1 MGLAASQAR
10 LLTITARKADCEFQ
24 SMKLSHEKIALSRD
38 MEKISDEYQN
48 AMNKTKLIYDYYGS
62 ETSEMALSYNLLMTP
77 SLYNDYYPKLL
88 TDNANRVV
96 LSDKYAFAARAAGI
110 PIEGYNGTPS
120 SEVRN
125 KFVEALYDIGVISA
139 STAANIENVPYNNA
153 IGLGQ
158 TLTATAA
165 TQDVTYDDLLNLI
178 KLNCEDTSDYGVQ
191 LSGSRFPNAKQGIF
205 WNVKISDDDFEDAKK
220 GYPCACL
227 VGGNNAILDVAENV
241 YPGHDENRIQYLYST
256 DGNVTLYDLLSS
268 DKEYVYS
275 ERSFWGAS
283 NPFTQI
289 AYMQQLL
296 VGNENSNSFLNW
308 MVDQFSTILGGI
320 SENDLALEY
329 AYNQVYDLLYPDE
342 GLQDFAMQAVNEH
355 PGYIRG
361 NSDNR
366 EKYNGYEDDSDGWD
380 GKIGALTSLYGT
392 SVMGGYCEDT
402 YDDYEGGVWR
412 HAPQYLGIVYS
423 NCGDGG
429 WGDQRHSASVSLNN
443 IAKVFMTAYIEYMDQ
458 MDDKYS
464 YDMGSIS
471 NATLW
476 DNSDDHIFKIKV
488 GSDVDTGDDNLYA
501 NFYDTLFNRICMN
514 GWSENDNVN
523 KIGYMQE
530 LLKNGS
536 VYISS
541 INNDGNYYQNSYST
555 DTYIAEVADTEAIAQ
570 AEAKYNAA
578 KARIEHKEN
587 TIDMK
592 MKNLDT
598 EISSLTTEYD
608 TMKGLISKVIEKSFK
623 RYEA

>member
-1 MGLAASQAR
+1 MVKYEIAAVVAEFNYDITQMMLELA
-10 LLTITARKADCEFQ
+10 KAEAKNRDCEITKVVAVPGVFD
-24 SMKLSHEKIALSRD
+24 MPLVIKKLLQKGEFDAIITLGAVIEGATDHDQIVAQHASRKIA
-38 MEKISDEYQN
+38 
-48 AMNKTKLIYDYYGS
+48 
-62 ETSEMALSYNLLMTP
+62 
-77 SLYNDYYPKLL
+77 
-88 TDNANRVV
+88 
-96 LSDKYAFAARAAGI
+96 
-110 PIEGYNGTPS
+110 
-120 SEVRN
+120 
-125 KFVEALYDIGVISA
+125 
-139 STAANIENVPYNNA
+139 
-153 IGLGQ
+153 
-158 TLTATAA
+158 
-165 TQDVTYDDLLNLI
+165 
-178 KLNCEDTSDYGVQ
+178 
-191 LSGSRFPNAKQGIF
+191 
-205 WNVKISDDDFEDAKK
+205 
-220 GYPCACL
+220 
-227 VGGNNAILDVAENV
+227 
-241 YPGHDENRIQYLYST
+241 
-256 DGNVTLYDLLSS
+256 
-268 DKEYVYS
+268 
-275 ERSFWGAS
+275 
-283 NPFTQI
+283 
-289 AYMQQLL
+289 
-296 VGNENSNSFLNW
+296 
-308 MVDQFSTILGGI
+308 
-320 SENDLALEY
+320 DLALEY

-361 NSDNR
+361 NSDDR
-366 EKYNGYEDDSDGWD
+366 EEYNGYEDDSDGWD

-471 NATLW
+471 DATLW
-476 DNSDDHIFKIKV
+476 DNSDDHMFKIKV

-523 KIGYMQE
+523 KIEYMQE

-555 DTYIAEVADTEAIAQ
+555 DTYIAEVADTEGIAQ